1 MKIRFN
7 KKYNTISFYTVVTFA
22 VCLLMVVL
30 VMNFPAISGFMKTL
44 GKVLSPFVWGIVI
57 TYLANPILMGCE
69 NAFGKLFEKKKP
81 PF

>member
-22 VCLLMVVL
+22 VCLLMVVI
-30 VMNFPAISGFMKTL
+30 VMQFPVISGFLKTL

-57 TYLANPILMGCE
+57 A
-69 NAFGKLFEKKKP
+69 
-81 PF
+81 